1 MSLRKMEKNES
12 MRIGFK
18 FYTRFKTETPVFV
31 SLTVPKS
38 GYKKQLVLFN
48 KVNTLK

>member
-1 MSLRKMEKNES
+1 VKTGEQKSVQ
-12 MRIGFK
+12 IGFK
-18 FYTRFKTETPVFV
+18 FDPHSKTDNPVSA
-31 SLTVPKS
+31 SLTVPKL